1 MDAPLRLVIFD
12 RTDTRPLRSWIG
24 ARLAPGPRTDGTS
37 GVSPGL
43 SPVWRLGTLLHRLT
57 GAADATLAASSWAE
71 ALAWAAAI
79 SEEKRRPIGSLQ
91 VWGHGGWGF
100 MRLGATQLDE
110 AALRPAHPL
119 AAPLDSL
126 REHLAGPEALVWFR
140 CCSTF
145 GALAGR
151 RFAARAASRLGCR
164 VAGHTFIIGA
174 FQSGTHVLRPGE
186 HATWDEGE
194 GVQRDAA
201 GKAVEAR
208 WSGPSEPGTVSCLAL
223 DLPAEIGA

>member
-24 ARLAPGPRTDGTS
+24 ARLAPGPHADGTS

-43 SPVWRLGTLLHRLT
+43 SRVWRLGTLLHRLT

-79 SEEKRRPIGSLQ
+79 SDEKRRPIGSLQ

-119 AAPLDSL
+119 AAPLDRL
-126 REHLAGPEALVWFR
+126 RAHLAGPEALVWFR

-151 RFAARAASRLGCR
+151 RF
-164 VAGHTFIIGA
+164 VIGA

-201 GKAVEAR
+201 GQAVEAR
-208 WSGPSEPGTVSCLAL
+208 WSGPSEPRTVSCLAL